1 MKNIYCIVG
10 PSGSGKTTVSKI
22 LERDYGMKLV
32 ESYTT
37 RPPRYPDEEGHIFVS
52 DEEFDALGEMCA
64 YTEYDGYRYG
74 VTPEVIDQNDIYV
87 IDPYG
92 VKYLNEHYHGDKGIL
107 SIRIGVDSDECLR
120 RMIARGDSPEN
131 AYKRLAHD
139 MEAFALDEEKNLYE
153 AMIPNYDFN
162 ATVDYILAFIRCWE
176 ACSEHLE
183 KAKEE

>member
-10 PSGSGKTTVSKI
+10 PSGSGKTTISKI

-64 YTEYDGYRYG
+64 YTEYDGHRYG

-92 VKYLNEHYHGDKGIL
+92 VDYLRQKYHGNKGIIA
-107 SIRIGVDSDECLR
+107 IRLLVDLDECQK
-120 RMIARGDSPEN
+120 RMELRGDSME
-131 AYKRLAHD
+131 KIRQRLSND
-139 MEAFALDEEKNLYE
+139 VRSFSPCFEAKVNFYQ
-153 AMIPNYDFN
+153 MQIPNIY
-162 ATVDYILAFIRCWE
+162 CWE
-176 ACSEHLE
+176 TAKAISNFIWCWE
-183 KAKEE
+183 KYGK